1 MEVGTP
7 CWVWDERSR
16 EPDFP
21 DDAGSGRWRQARV
34 TARSGGGNDGSDLVL
49 ECALDEDGSAWKRVY
64 KAVEQAASGG
74 GADLPGCKPRNLRPG
89 ALHPGGGGDAEV
101 VVSDLITLPHLHEA
115 AILHNLWARHAEDNI
130 YTMTGPILLA
140 VNPFKPLGSGTYGP
154 EVVARYRAAGKL
166 LDEGGGAAPAVAAEP
181 KSTSSSSSSPD
192 SPTAG
197 GTAAPHVYLVADAA
211 YRALSKGLTA
221 AAESQRQGR
230 RRNSL
235 AATTTAA
242 GAGPSSAGGKVGAD
256 QAILVSGES
265 GAGKTETTKFIMS
278 YFAAVAGANSGNG
291 GSGAPS
297 SSSSNGSSNGQTGA
311 NSSSSSS
318 SSGGAMA
325 VSVEQQVLQ
334 SNPILEAFGNAR
346 TLRNDNSS
354 RFGKFIEIHFRGS
367 KSGGFG
373 DPLLVG
379 ASISTYLLEKVSIA
393 AKMRSTLYWTCKE
406 YTFSI
411 ILSPTAFSRL
421 PLFRDV
427 FFNLLHDVIHF
438 MVPP

>member
-21 DDAGSGRWRQARV
+21 DDAGSGRWRQARI

-49 ECALDEDGSAWKRVY
+49 ECALDDNGSAWKRVY

-101 VVSDLITLPHLHEA
+101 VVADLITLPHLHEA

-140 VNPFKPLGSGTYGP
+140 VNPFKRLGAGTYGP

-166 LDEGGGAAPAVAAEP
+166 IDEGGGGGGAVVAAEP
-181 KSTSSSSSSPD
+181 TSANSSSSNGGSPE

-211 YRALSKGLTA
+211 YRALAKGLTA
-221 AAESQRQGR
+221 AAEAQRQGR

-235 AATTTAA
+235 ATSAA
-242 GAGPSSAGGKVGAD
+242 AAASPTGGKDGAD

-278 YFAAVAGANSGNG
+278 YFAAVAGAGSGNG
-291 GSGAPS
+291 GSAS
-297 SSSSNGSSNGQTGA
+297 SSSSHGKKGDG
-311 NSSSSSS
+311 SS
-318 SSGGAMA
+318 SSGGATA

-354 RFGKFIEIHFRGS
+354 RFGKFIEIHFRGG
-367 KSGGFG
+367 KGGGFG

-379 ASISTYLLEKVSIA
+379 ASISTYLLEKVRA
-393 AKMRSTLYWTCKE
+393 QWFEKKE
-406 YTFSI
+406 
-411 ILSPTAFSRL
+411 A
-421 PLFRDV
+421 
-427 FFNLLHDVIHF
+427 H
-438 MVPP
+438 